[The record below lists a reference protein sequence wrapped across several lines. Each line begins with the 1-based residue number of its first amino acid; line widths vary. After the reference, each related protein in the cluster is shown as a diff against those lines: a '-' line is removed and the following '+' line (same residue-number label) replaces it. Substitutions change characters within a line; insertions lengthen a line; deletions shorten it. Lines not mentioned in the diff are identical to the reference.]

1 MIRNYEKGNGAFGA
15 GRVRSGTSPGTY
27 PDVEVIFIQWGAGYA
42 DSVAGAVD
50 RMVHRGCDL
59 VELIEFLR
67 AHETFRLSPLNLMRI
82 LDDAAGIPWTITRA
96 EFGSMFDPD
105 LRPLTSQTEIE
116 ARWQA
121 VLHARRT

>member
-1 MIRNYEKGNGAFGA
+1 M
-15 GRVRSGTSPGTY
+15 
-27 PDVEVIFIQWGAGYA
+27 

-50 RMVHRGCDL
+50 RMVQRGCDL

-67 AHETFRLSPLNLMRI
+67 AHETFRLSPLTLMRI
-82 LDDAAGIPWTITRA
+82 LDDAAGIPWTTTRQ

>member
-1 MIRNYEKGNGAFGA
+1 
-15 GRVRSGTSPGTY
+15 V
-27 PDVEVIFIQWGAGYA
+27 

-50 RMVHRGCDL
+50 RMVDSGCDL
-59 VELIEFLR
+59 VELIEYLR
-67 AHETFRLSPLNLMRI
+67 AHETFRLSPLRLMRI
-82 LDDAAGIPWTITRA
+82 LDEAAGIPWTTYRR

-105 LRPLTSQTEIE
+105 LRPLTSQAEIE